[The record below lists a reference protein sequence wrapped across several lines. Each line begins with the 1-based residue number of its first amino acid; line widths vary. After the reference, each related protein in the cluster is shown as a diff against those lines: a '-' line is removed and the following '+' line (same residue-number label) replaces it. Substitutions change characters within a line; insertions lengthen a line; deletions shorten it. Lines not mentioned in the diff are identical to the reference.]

1 VIAVTGAP
9 GSGRT
14 TTVENLATALTSLGR
29 QVLVIDECGG
39 GRSFTLSGGRLA
51 HVGHAGPMSQM
62 ERFDAAL
69 RGQLPLAEAIDTHA
83 CGFGVLAAPHSD
95 DARYAGEPLAKRLAD
110 VADIVLIDARLDRD
124 GALSP
129 LALNARE
136 VLLVTRTD
144 AQAITVSY
152 ACIKRLHFA
161 HAIAQFRVVANGV
174 QHEADARVLD
184 NLVSVASRY
193 LAVALERAGCIAADP
208 HMPRAV
214 ELARPIVDAFPSTA
228 AARDFRRVAAE
239 LLDWPLR
246 PALASL
252 AASRAGSL
260 SEEAAAAS
268 HGYPDGNPSG
278 NPDDDSHANP
288 HHDPSAPAAH
298 LTNVPAVT
306 TVASIV
312 EAAPAHAGW
321 QSGPSAPRHRTHHA

>member
-1 VIAVTGAP
+1 
-9 GSGRT
+9 
-14 TTVENLATALTSLGR
+14 
-29 QVLVIDECGG
+29 
-39 GRSFTLSGGRLA
+39 
-51 HVGHAGPMSQM
+51 MSPS

-228 AARDFRRVAAE
+228 AARDFRRIAAE

-252 AASRAGSL
+252 AASRAGS
-260 SEEAAAAS
+260 
-268 HGYPDGNPSG
+268 HGYAEGNHNGNSNGNPHDDLHA
-278 NPDDDSHANP
+278 NPHDGSHADSHDNP
-288 HHDPSAPAAH
+288 HHDPSAPAAR

-306 TVASIV
+306 TVTSIV
-312 EAAPAHAGW
+312 EAASAHAGW
-321 QSGPSAPRHRTHHA
+321 QTGPSAPRHRTHHA